1 VLMMWQKPEI
11 SKQAND
17 SLQRTFASKDVWTK
31 GYTVGTHCDTL
42 QLSQQDLLF
51 NDLLCFF
58 FKNLFGGGR
67 LQGQRA
73 DTKGQG
79 DEWDWGA

>member
-1 VLMMWQKPEI
+1 M
-11 SKQAND
+11 
-17 SLQRTFASKDVWTK
+17 
-31 GYTVGTHCDTL
+31 GTHCDTL